1 MTLPQSVQKLAC
13 LAALAIVA
21 IPAAGQAAPSAQ
33 DAALSCRKFV
43 REFYGWYV
51 PLVHQRLQRA
61 ASTVAIERKPNVFAP
76 ALLQALK
83 DDAEAQA
90 RASGDIVGIDFDP
103 FVGGQDPADRYE
115 ARKVTVKGDRCE
127 AEIWEKPTNGK
138 WTPSAKPDV
147 VAELSGSAGHWQFE
161 NFRYPDVN
169 TDLLTTLA
177 ALRKERGE
185 QR

>member
-1 MTLPQSVQKLAC
+1 MTVHPYVQKVAW
-13 LAALAIVA
+13 LAALAIIA
-21 IPAAGQAAPSAQ
+21 IPAAGQAAPSAP
-33 DAALSCRKFV
+33 DAAWSCRKFV

-51 PLVHQRLQRA
+51 PLIHQRLDRA
-61 ASTVAIERKPNVFAP
+61 ASTVAIERKPGVFAA

-90 RASGDIVGIDFDP
+90 RARGDIVGIDFDP

-115 ARKVTVKGDRCE
+115 TRKVTVNGNRCE
-127 AEIWEKPTNGK
+127 AEIWGNSA
-138 WTPSAKPDV
+138 TPSAKPDV
-147 VAELSGSAGHWQFE
+147 VAELSGSAGHWHFE

-177 ALRKERGE
+177 ALRKERGG
-185 QR
+185 QK